1 MSLRSFRSLNRRD
14 FLKGAA
20 ALAGTSLLAACG
32 GAPAPAAQAPQA
44 EPTKAPEATA
54 TPAVTPVSTVAV
66 PAVQVEAAKIT
77 IWGWPAADKA
87 YESFTPDFNK
97 SYPDIQLDVQMMPNG
112 DEHNKL
118 LAALAA
124 GAGAPDVGMIEINSI
139 DKFVVKGGL
148 EDLLGEP
155 YNAGKYKKD
164 MVEYKWRQGT
174 SPDGRLVAFPWDIG
188 PATFFYRR
196 DLFEEAGLPSDPAE
210 VGKLTNTWAG
220 FLDVCKKL
228 TKPDKQRWA
237 ISTVGDIP
245 YTNFAHRNFFD
256 DQWNVIVDKGLAV
269 DLLKIAQDARKAGVD
284 AKVADWSGEWQTML
298 GQGAIAIQYG
308 GCWMGGFLKG
318 WLKPQ
323 EVDWNGKWGIF
334 EVPQDPGQN
343 WGGSFLCIPQSSE
356 NKKAAWA
363 FIEFSLATALAQNK
377 MFVAVDYFP
386 AYKPAFDD
394 PLYHEGDPFFKGQ
407 KTREMWVDIAS
418 NKIKPFVTTPMDA
431 QAEQIFTSYVT
442 QAIDQGL
449 DAQETLTTAAKEIE
463 TQTAPDKEAA
473 LKLKAGK

>member
-1 MSLRSFRSLNRRD
+1 M
-14 FLKGAA
+14 LKLSGI
-20 ALAGTSLLAACG
+20 LTAGSLLAACG
-32 GAPAPAAQAPQA
+32 PTPTPPATEAPKA
-44 EPTKAPEATA
+44 EATKAPEPTA
-54 TPAVTPVSTVAV
+54 TPVAEPTATPVVTPVSTVAEA
-66 PAVQVEAAKIT
+66 PAVQGVAGKIT
-77 IWGWPAADKA
+77 VWGWPAADKA
-87 YESFTPDFNK
+87 YESFLPDFK
-97 SYPDIQLDVQMMPNG
+97 KAYPDIELDIQMMPGG

-124 GAGAPDVGMIEINSI
+124 GAGAPDVGMIEINQI

-155 YNAGKYKKD
+155 YNGGQYKKD

-220 FLDVCKKL
+220 FIDVCKKL
-228 TKPDKQRWA
+228 TNPDKQRWA
-237 ISTVGDIP
+237 ISTAADIP

-269 DLLKIAQDARKAGVD
+269 DLLKIAQEARQAGID
-284 AKVADWSGEWQTML
+284 AKVGDWTPEWQTML

-308 GCWMGGFLKG
+308 GCWMGGFIKG
-318 WLKPQ
+318 WLKPE
-323 EVDWNGKWGIF
+323 EVDWTGKWGIF
-334 EVPQDPGQN
+334 EVPADPGQN
-343 WGGSFLCIPQSSE
+343 WGGSFLCIPQSSQ

-394 PLYHEGDPFFKGQ
+394 PLYHEGDPFFGGQ
-407 KTREMWVDIAS
+407 KTREMWVDIAL

-431 QAEQIFTSYVT
+431 QAEQIFMSYVA
-442 QAIDQGL
+442 QALDQGL
-449 DAQETLTTAAKEIE
+449 DAQETLTKAAKEME
-463 TQTAPDKEAA
+463 TQTAADKEAA